1 MRSSTT
7 FTLSATKYT
16 HMAVGLAGFGN
27 DAVYRYKESVY
38 LIPTDR
44 FIESRVH
51 SLDFYTSVPAGIA
64 VDVWELR
71 CLLVGRLGKQL

>member
-27 DAVYRYKESVY
+27 DAVYLYKESAY

-44 FIESRVH
+44 FIGP
-51 SLDFYTSVPAGIA
+51 LYTLLTCENSV
-64 VDVWELR
+64 VYW
-71 CLLVGRLGKQL
+71 